1 MRRDSNLPLLSLAN
15 SGDTGRERDSSRAP
29 RAGCATRQ
37 GVQFVRLPVI
47 VSMGGVNAAGRTSGF
62 QSFRRMVIDLLPDVA
77 RVETLT
83 ALAVMMGLVR
93 AEGEDGFVVAGED
106 TGDTA
111 GETLT
116 ADDVAARFGET
127 VLDGTLVRRV
137 EPSYFDVDALYWQS
151 SASLQPMTEGTNAP
165 LQFVLDRA
173 KLPVNVPESWSVKAH
188 GEDTVLV
195 TVTGELE
202 VKFDNVRDFPVK
214 AAGQLPSGFDMAS
227 LYNSRFQPRGLQMA
241 LFGAT
246 DALRAMGIEWD
257 TVLGAIGPD
266 QVGVYSSSGFGQM
279 DKEGYGGMHQARLKG
294 ERVTTKAL
302 AMGINSMPTDFINAY
317 VLANVGIA
325 SSSVAACA
333 TFLSNLRHAVSDLQA
348 GKVRVAMVGNSEAPI
363 GPELMDGFGTMGALA
378 SDDNMARTYGDEEI
392 DHRRASRPFGKNCGF
407 TIGESSQYFILMD
420 DALAM
425 ELGAPCL
432 GAITDVFVDA
442 DGTKKSI
449 TAPGP
454 GNHISMAKAVAA
466 ASSIVGKETVQ
477 EKSFVLAHGSSTP
490 QNRVTESQIFDQVAQ
505 AFGISDWPVVAV
517 KAYLGHT
524 IAPASGDQL
533 ATALGCFK
541 YGVLPGIQT
550 IDAVADD
557 VHQSR
562 LKIGPEHQ
570 PYAPGHFDV
579 AILNSKGFGGN
590 NASAVVLSPDRTETM
605 LEKRYGEQDMAAYR
619 AKREASETASR
630 AYIDQANRGQ
640 YAPIYRFGQD
650 MISEDDIEITEATV
664 TIRGLANE
672 ITLPTSNA
680 YADMTD

>member
-1 MRRDSNLPLLSLAN
+1 M
-15 SGDTGRERDSSRAP
+15 
-29 RAGCATRQ
+29 
-37 GVQFVRLPVI
+37 RLPVI

-62 QSFRRMVIDLLPDVA
+62 QSFRRMII
-77 RVETLT
+77 ETLSAEERQST
-83 ALAVMMGLVR
+83 IASLAVMMGLAQTDNGDTYR
-93 AEGEDGFVVAGED
+93 CEDGTELDQAG
-106 TGDTA
+106 
-111 GETLT
+111 
-116 ADDVAARFGET
+116 VAARFET
-127 VLDGTLVRRV
+127 DVMNGTLVRRV
-137 EPSYFDVDALYWQS
+137 EQSHFDVDALYWQS
-151 SASLQPMTEGTNAP
+151 NATLQSDGGDNDGP
-165 LQFVLDRA
+165 LDFVVAKD
-173 KLPVNVPESWSVKAH
+173 KLPKPLPESWSVEAH
-188 GEDTVLV
+188 DEDHVRV
-195 TVTGELE
+195 TATNGLD
-202 VKFDNVRDFPVK
+202 VKFNNTREFPIK
-214 AAGQLPSGFDMAS
+214 AAGQLPTGFEMAS

-257 TVLGAIGPD
+257 TVLEHINPD

-302 AMGINSMPTDFINAY
+302 VMGINSMPTDFINAY
-317 VLANVGIA
+317 VLSNVGIA

-378 SDDNMARTYGDEEI
+378 SDDNMTRTYGTDEI
-392 DHRRASRPFGKNCGF
+392 DYRRASRPFGKNCGF

-432 GAITDVFVDA
+432 GALTDVFIDA

-466 ASSIVGKETVQ
+466 ASAVVGKDTMRD
-477 EKSFVLAHGSSTP
+477 KSMVLAHGSSTP
-490 QNRVTESQIFDQVAQ
+490 QNRVSESQIFDQVAE
-505 AFGISDWPVVAV
+505 AFGIEDWPVIAV

-541 YGVLPGIQT
+541 YGVLPGIKT
-550 IDAVADD
+550 IDGVADD
-557 VHQSR
+557 VCQERLSLGPDHQSR
-562 LKIGPEHQ
+562 APE
-570 PYAPGHFDV
+570 DVEV

-590 NASAVVLSPDRTETM
+590 NASAVVLSPTRTEAM
-605 LEKRYGEQDMAAYR
+605 LEKRYGADAMQAYR
-619 AKREASETASR
+619 GKREASLTASA
-630 AYIDQANRGQ
+630 AYIAKADCGD
-640 YAPIYRFGQD
+640 YAPIYRFG
-650 MISEDDIEITEATV
+650 EDQIQEADIEISETAV
-664 TIRGLANE
+664 KVRGLANA
-672 ITLPTSNA
+672 IALPTENPFS
-680 YADMTD
+680 DMTE